1 MSELIPTAHQ
11 NTNVYNA
18 CRDRPCVLPYR
29 LYVPTG
35 CFLLG
40 LYVPTDCFLLGHLG
54 TNPEWRVDNDIVIA
68 KKYPEEE
75 LIE

>member
-11 NTNVYNA
+11 NTYVCNA
-18 CRDRPCVLPYR
+18 CGDRPCVLPDC

-35 CFLLG
+35 
-40 LYVPTDCFLLGHLG
+40 CFLLGHLG